1 MEITKFYSLRNAVGN
16 NADFHRV
23 TGTQAVGG
31 VYFWGFTLRDDAEL
45 PQKSDEL
52 LVWYIGKDR
61 CVIQRI
67 MQEVTQLIF
76 GGFGTIIDKDW
87 LISNP
92 FRGRLK
98 NLQESIPLSPS
109 VLYKSDGLHVLYEFI
124 NNPSIKPT
132 LDWMRERLIWAY
144 IPLDNDNDR
153 KDVENELLHI
163 VRTNIFGTGRIT
175 TLLPKKVIP
184 IQTPLFNNIDWT
196 DNEILRDWIIEVN
209 NNIP

>member
-1 MEITKFYSLRNAVGN
+1 MVVTNFDSLRTAVGN

-23 TGTQAVGG
+23 TGTHAVGG

-52 LVWYIGKDR
+52 LIWYIGKDG

-87 LISNP
+87 LIANP

-98 NLQESIPLSPS
+98 NLQESIPLSPY

-124 NNPSIKPT
+124 NNPLIKPT

-144 IPLDNDNDR
+144 IPLENDNDR

-163 VRTNIFGTGRIT
+163 VRTNIFGTGRIK
-175 TLLPKKVIP
+175 TLLPKIVIS
-184 IQTPLFNNIDWT
+184 IQTPFFNDIDWT
-196 DNEILRDWIIEVN
+196 NNEILRDWIIAVN
-209 NNIP
+209 TNI